1 MLLRKTIHA
10 LIYPGEEGGFVA
22 ECVEMG
28 NVHLE
33 IEMTDDQTEAA
44 S

>member
-1 MLLRKTIHA
+1 MLLRKM
-10 LIYPGEEGGFVA
+10 IYPGKENGFVA

-28 NVHLE
+28 NVYLE